1 PVGWARAETDPVGP
15 VPSSAAYLAHQTKSC
30 REKVECTYI
39 TGSSSAS
46 QLAKQSNELNVTPLT
61 RPLPRPAHAVPAGWP
76 QAVALELTHTAPLPR
91 EMTQTRIRAG
101 LPSGLTAPSTALVAQ
116 VPALAALT
124 EKRPRSP
131 VAVLRLSTRRQPA
144 GCKPVLPGVSALGW
158 VHRRPEP
165 DVELTPRSATWA
177 IAALMALA
185 PPRSPA
191 SG

>member
-1 PVGWARAETDPVGP
+1 
-15 VPSSAAYLAHQTKSC
+15 
-30 REKVECTYI
+30 
-39 TGSSSAS
+39 
-46 QLAKQSNELNVTPLT
+46 
-61 RPLPRPAHAVPAGWP
+61 
-76 QAVALELTHTAPLPR
+76 
-91 EMTQTRIRAG
+91 MTQSRIRAG

-116 VPALAALT
+116 VPPLAALT

-177 IAALMALA
+177 IAALIALA

-191 SG
+191 SGDWAARSWASRAELTMTSPPARPKTRAVTTSTPTTACPLSPGRRDIRLSTLLLES